1 MWFWISLFLFVFFI
15 RACYLIGVYKK
26 ENEKLEAN
34 NKDIREKNKKL
45 IVLKNTKQWK

>member
-1 MWFWISLFLFVFFI
+1 VLD
-15 RACYLIGVYKK
+15 AYKK

-34 NKDIREKNKKL
+34 NKDIREKNKQL